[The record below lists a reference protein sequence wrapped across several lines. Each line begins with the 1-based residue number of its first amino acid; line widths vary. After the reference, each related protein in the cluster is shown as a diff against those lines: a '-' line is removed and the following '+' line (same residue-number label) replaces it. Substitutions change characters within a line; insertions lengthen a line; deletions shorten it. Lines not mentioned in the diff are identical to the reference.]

1 MKVVM
6 KHEIPLKEDGSLDV
20 DCINALPREQRMKV
34 IGSFTREQFHE
45 YLSKTPLNE
54 GYIHTRVIKFDKPMG
69 VNLSDVIDRIRR
81 K

>member
-1 MKVVM
+1 
-6 KHEIPLKEDGSLDV
+6 
-20 DCINALPREQRMKV
+20 MKV

-54 GYIHTRVIKFDKPMG
+54 GYTHTRVIKFDKPMG